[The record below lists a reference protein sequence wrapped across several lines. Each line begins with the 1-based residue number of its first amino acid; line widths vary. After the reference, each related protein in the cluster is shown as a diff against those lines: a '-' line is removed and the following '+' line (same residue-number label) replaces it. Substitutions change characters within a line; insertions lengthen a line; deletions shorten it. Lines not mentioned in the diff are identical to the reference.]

1 VPTLDRGSI
10 GVSAIV
16 AGDTI
21 TAGMS
26 GGEKLRLQMLRV
38 TRSLFSFAAFA
49 LVAIA
54 ATIGAAYTLHE
65 HNSDSIAESGE
76 ISRLARAAYS
86 VALESE
92 LALVTD
98 RAISRRSATE
108 AAKTAVARLGLMIDS
123 LMSAARRNPDR
134 AADVAGIRSAQQ
146 AWEAR
151 LVRGAYATRDE
162 VRLKLFEVFSAE
174 LGTFVQSEEARYVS
188 RQEYQRR
195 TRLGMNAAIFA
206 EILVLLLMINGL
218 RKRLFLQASEV
229 LRHKESLESQAERLQ
244 KQTEMLES
252 SNREL
257 AAAILEKEYARAYA
271 EEQAAESNA
280 LFTAITEVFFVIDR
294 DGRYHKIAPTNNELL
309 AASREELLGRQ
320 VQEVLPGP
328 VAALALS
335 SITKALDT
343 GQRVDVE
350 YPLELQGKTVWFS
363 GTVTPLPDDRVLWVV
378 RDVSDTKQAAEA
390 LKESEARFRHLV
402 EHSPQAVA
410 LHAEGRMLY
419 ANPACASL
427 LGFGDSE
434 RLLGAP
440 LLRFITKDTAPRL
453 IETLGSLGRIPT
465 KALTCECQVKRIND
479 SRILDVE
486 ITSVPVRY
494 NDRAGVISILH
505 DMTERKQLE
514 EQLAHQAFHDP
525 LTNLANRVLF
535 RDRVEHALQRA
546 AGGSGS
552 PAVLFI
558 DLDNFKAVNDGLG
571 HSAGDW
577 LLIEVAARLLACL
590 RPADTVARLG
600 GDEFAVLLEDGS
612 DNASDIADFILQA
625 FLIPFAVQGTDIVV
639 TMSIGI
645 ASVLPHQGADEVL
658 RNADLALY
666 RAKGEGKSRAAS
678 FEPEMHV
685 AAIRRLEL
693 EAELR
698 RAINGEGNS
707 GSLQL
712 YYQPIARLYT
722 GRMFGFE
729 ALVRWSHPERGILEP
744 LDFISLA
751 EETGLIIPL
760 GRWVLREACRQTR
773 EWQSRFGGALRGS
786 STSLIVGVN
795 LSGRHLAQPEL
806 VSDVSDILRSSGLA
820 PGHLV
825 LEMTESMLVHDN
837 RATLERL
844 HALKELGVRLSIDD
858 FGTGYSSLA
867 YLERFPVDSL
877 KMDRSFIAG
886 LSAEN
891 SKAPLAEAVI
901 GLGRILGL
909 RVVAEGIET
918 REQWE
923 RLRLLGC
930 GLGQG
935 FYISRPVPA
944 AEFEH
949 LIQSSAAAPR
959 GLHGGRSPVGL
970 PGVRRTPVSGLRAI
984 S

>member
-1 VPTLDRGSI
+1 MS
-10 GVSAIV
+10 SIV
-16 AGDTI
+16 AGEIISAGI
-21 TAGMS
+21 T

-65 HNSDSIAESGE
+65 RNTDSIAESGE

-86 VALESE
+86 IALESE

-98 RAISRRSATE
+98 RAVSRQAAME
-108 AAKTAVARLGLMIDS
+108 AARKAGARLGFMIDS
-123 LMSAARRNPDR
+123 LVAAARQNPLR
-134 AADVAGIRSAQQ
+134 AVDVSAIQHAQLEWQKRMEADGF
-146 AWEAR
+146 
-151 LVRGAYATRDE
+151 ATRDPA
-162 VRLKLFEVFSAE
+162 RLKLFDMFSAD
-174 LGTFVQSEEARYVS
+174 LGRFVQSEEERYVG

-195 TRLGMNAAIFA
+195 TRLSMNAAIFA
-206 EILVLLLMINGL
+206 EIIVLLLVINGL
-218 RKRLFLQASEV
+218 RKRLYTQASEV
-229 LRHKESLESQAERLQ
+229 IHHKESLESQAERLQ
-244 KQTEMLES
+244 KQAEALEQ

-257 AAAILEKEYARAYA
+257 AGAIQEKEYARAYA
-271 EEQAAESNA
+271 EEQAAELNA

-294 DGRYHKIAPTNNELL
+294 DGRYHKIAPTNDELL
-309 AASREELLGRQ
+309 ARSREELLGRQ

-328 VAALALS
+328 IAALALS

-343 GQRVDVE
+343 GKRVDVE
-350 YPLELQGKTVWFS
+350 YPLELKGKTVWFS

-378 RDVSDTKQAAEA
+378 RDVSETKEAAEA
-390 LKESEARFRHLV
+390 LKESEARFRYLV

-410 LHAEGRMLY
+410 LHAEGRLLY

-427 LGFGDSE
+427 LGFSKIE
-434 RLLGAP
+434 NLLGAP
-440 LLRFITKDTAPRL
+440 LFRFITKETAPRL

-465 KALTCECQVKRIND
+465 RALTCECQFKRVD
-479 SRILDVE
+479 DARILEVE
-486 ITSVPVRY
+486 ITSVPVTY
-494 NDRAGVISILH
+494 NGRAGVISILH
-505 DMTERKQLE
+505 DVTERKQLE

-612 DNASDIADFILQA
+612 DNASDIADSIIQA
-625 FLIPFAVQGTDIVV
+625 FRVPFAVQGTDIVV

-666 RAKGEGKSRAAS
+666 RAKGEGKSCAAS
-678 FEPEMHV
+678 FEPAMHV
-685 AAIRRLEL
+685 AALRRLEL

-698 RAINGEGNS
+698 RAIDGEGNS
-707 GSLQL
+707 GSLSL

-722 GRMFGFE
+722 GKMFGFE
-729 ALVRWSHPERGILEP
+729 ALVRWHHPERGILEP

-760 GRWVLREACRQTR
+760 GRWVLGEACRQTR
-773 EWQSRFGGALRGS
+773 EWQIKFGGALRGS
-786 STSLIVGVN
+786 ATSLIVGVN
-795 LSGRHLAQPEL
+795 LSGRHLAQPDL
-806 VSDVSDILRSSGLA
+806 VNDVSDTLRNSGLA
-820 PGHLV
+820 PSHLV

-844 HALKELGVRLSIDD
+844 HALKSLRVRLSIDD

-886 LSAEN
+886 LGPDNA
-891 SKAPLAEAVI
+891 KAPLAEAVI

-918 REQWE
+918 REQWD
-923 RLRLLGC
+923 RLRVLGC

-935 FYISRPVPA
+935 FFISRPVPA
-944 AEFEH
+944 AEFEQ
-949 LIQSSAAAPR
+949 LIQSSTLVPR
-959 GLHGGRSPVGL
+959 GLQSGKSPIGL
-970 PGVRRTPVSGLRAI
+970 PGGRRTPVSGLRAI